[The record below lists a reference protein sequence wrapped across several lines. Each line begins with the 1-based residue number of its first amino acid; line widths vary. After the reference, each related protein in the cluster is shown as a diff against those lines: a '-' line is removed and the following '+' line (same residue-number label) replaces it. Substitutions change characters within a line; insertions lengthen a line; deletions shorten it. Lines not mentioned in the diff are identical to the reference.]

1 MSKTAGDDA
10 VLARISLVIPGRAI
24 ALGGRPEEGVAPCRL
39 DTEAMRWTYVL
50 RARERWLGSS
60 DASSS
65 REEQAYRTLKG
76 FGLKDAD
83 LEALAGAPRV
93 VVRMPYTSE
102 HEGWQARIF
111 PWEYLL
117 AKATRRYRNVDNQR
131 VTVMREVVPRVPT
144 AWQKSRQPSLL
155 YVQSAPGGL
164 RQGWDFSAETRRL
177 KRALGGIRLIEL
189 KDPSW
194 QQLHDVVKQHKP
206 DLIHLSGFDNLS
218 GLKALRDLVPDGET
232 VEAEFGPMR
241 LDDVLARE
249 AGVPDGML
257 LAGESSGAAVIGAQ
271 RLAEALHAGGSHC
284 AYFVA
289 VSLDNSAART
299 AALIVAERAALSAV
313 GFQDAVEN
321 QLADFFFELVYSQ
334 LDQAVWNLP
343 LAFESA
349 WLRVRQEPG
358 ATRATGVTLWMG
370 APLNEAAFTRGGP
383 AAAELRDADTPPRLQ
398 AVPEEELNYAVLHN
412 NGRLF
417 RQIVVE
423 RGSARPDDWLSV
435 DVELQLG
442 PEQASWR
449 KRFTAGA
456 TRFDLSS
463 EVHVPLTAALMR
475 SLQEAVN
482 STLMVQLSH
491 NDKLLTRDSHRLR
504 LLPVDQWRDNEKDGQ
519 WLPSFVLP
527 RDPAVVHAVELAQR
541 YVRILRDNPAAGF
554 EGYQAAPSTEEEQLR
569 EVDLQVQAIWAALL
583 HEWQLGYINPP
594 PSYSSKLDSQR
605 LRTPSTILGARSG
618 TCIDLALLF
627 AACLELIDV
636 YPVIFLLN
644 GHALPGYWRHHS
656 FQADY
661 LAVSGDGAHGAMAD
675 AADLNSSASLQR
687 FAWQAIGHAPYREVR
702 QLIRA
707 RRLVPIETVRLTEH
721 CGFVEAVEAGIDALS
736 EADDFHSVLDIVTA
750 RMNGIT
756 PLPIV
761 EDRP

>member
-1 MSKTAGDDA
+1 MSKTAGADP
-10 VLARISLVIPGRAI
+10 VLARISLVIPGRTI
-24 ALGGRPEEGVAPCRL
+24 ALGGQPEEGVAACRL

-50 RARERWLGSS
+50 RARERWLSSS
-60 DASSS
+60 DASNS
-65 REEQAYRTLKG
+65 REEQATRTLKG
-76 FGLKDAD
+76 FGLKDAE
-83 LEALAGAPRV
+83 LEALARAPRI

-102 HEGWQARIF
+102 REGWQGRIF

-117 AKATRRYRNVDNQR
+117 SKATRRYRIVDNHR
-131 VTVMREVVPRVPT
+131 FTVMREVVTQVP
-144 AWQKSRQPSLL
+144 AIWQKSRQPSLL

-164 RQGWDFSAETRRL
+164 RQTWDFSAETKRL
-177 KRALGGIRLIEL
+177 KRALGGVRLIEL

-194 QQLHDVVKQHKP
+194 QQLHDVVKQHRP
-206 DLIHLSGFDNLS
+206 DLIHLSGFDNLG
-218 GLKALRDLVPDGET
+218 GLKALRDLVPDHEA
-232 VEAEFGPMR
+232 VEAEIGPMR
-241 LDDVLARE
+241 LDEVLARE
-249 AGVPDGML
+249 SSVPDGML
-257 LAGESSGAAVIGAQ
+257 LAGEAAGVAVIGAQ
-271 RLAEALHAGGSHC
+271 RLTEALGAGGDRC
-284 AYFVA
+284 AYFVSA
-289 VSLDNSAART
+289 SLENSAART
-299 AALIVAERAALSAV
+299 AALIVAEGAALSAV

-349 WLRVRQEPG
+349 WLRARKEPR

-370 APLNEAAFTRGGP
+370 APLNEVAFTHGEP
-383 AAAELRDADTPPRLQ
+383 AAAELRDAGTLPRLQ

-423 RGSARPDDWLSV
+423 RGSAKADDWLSV

-442 PEQASWR
+442 PEQARWR
-449 KRFTAGA
+449 KRFSAGE

-491 NDKLLTRDSHRLR
+491 NDKVLTRDSHRLR
-504 LLPVDQWRDNEKDGQ
+504 LLPVDQWRDNDKDGQ

-527 RDPAVVHAVELAQR
+527 RDPAVVGAVELAQR
-541 YVRILRDNPAAGF
+541 YVRVLRDNPAAGF

-569 EVDLQVQAIWAALL
+569 EVDLQVQAIWSALL
-583 HEWQLGYINPP
+583 HEWRLGYINPP

-605 LRTPSTILGARSG
+605 LRTPSTVLGGRAG

-644 GHALPGYWRHHS
+644 GHALPGYWRHNS

-661 LAVSGDGAHGAMAD
+661 LAVSGDSAHGAMAG
-675 AADLNSSASLQR
+675 AADHNSSASLQR
-687 FAWQAIGHAPYREVR
+687 YAWQAVGHAPYREVR

-721 CGFVEAVEAGIDALS
+721 CGFVEAVEAGIDALA

-761 EDRP
+761 EERS

>member
-1 MSKTAGDDA
+1 MSKTAGTDP
-10 VLARISLVIPGRAI
+10 VLARISLVIPGRSI
-24 ALGGRPEEGVAPCRL
+24 ALGGKPEDGVAVCRL
-39 DTEAMRWTYVL
+39 DTEAVRWTYVL
-50 RARERWLGSS
+50 RARERWLGSG
-60 DASSS
+60 DASTG
-65 REEQAYRTLKG
+65 REEQATRTLKG
-76 FGLKDAD
+76 FGLRDAD
-83 LEALAGAPRV
+83 LVALARAPRV
-93 VVRMPYTSE
+93 VVRMPYVSE
-102 HEGWQARIF
+102 REGWQGRIF

-117 AKATRRYRNVDNQR
+117 AKATRRYRNVDSHHF
-131 VTVMREVVPRVPT
+131 TVMREVVPQAPAR
-144 AWQKSRQPSLL
+144 WRKSGQPSLL
-155 YVQSAPGGL
+155 YVHSAPGGL
-164 RQGWDFSAETRRL
+164 RQVWDFSAEMKRL
-177 KRALGGIRLIEL
+177 RRALGGIQLIEL

-194 QQLHDVVKQHKP
+194 QQLHDVVMQRKP
-206 DLIHLSGFDNLS
+206 DLIHLSGFDNLA
-218 GLKALRDLVPDGET
+218 GLKALRDLVPDGEP

-241 LDDVLARE
+241 LDDILAKQ
-249 AGVPDGML
+249 ASVPDGML
-257 LAGESSGAAVIGAQ
+257 LAGETSGAAVIGAQ
-271 RLAEALHAGGSHC
+271 RLAEALNAGGEHC

-289 VSLDNSAART
+289 VSIDNSAART
-299 AALIVAERAALSAV
+299 AALIAAERAALSAV

-321 QLADFFFELVYSQ
+321 QLADFFFELVYGQ
-334 LDQAVWNLP
+334 LDQPVWNLP

-349 WLRVRQEPG
+349 WLRARKEPN

-370 APLNEAAFTRGGP
+370 APLNEAAFTRGEP
-383 AAAELRDADTPPRLQ
+383 AAAELRDVDTPPRLL
-398 AVPEEELNYAVLHN
+398 AVPEVELNYSVLHN

-423 RGSARPDDWLSV
+423 RGSAKPDDWLSV

-442 PEQASWR
+442 PEQASYR
-449 KRFTAGA
+449 KRFAAGA
-456 TRFDLSS
+456 TRFDLTS

-491 NDKLLTRDSHRLR
+491 NDKVLTRDSHRLR

-527 RDPAVVHAVELAQR
+527 RDPAVVGAVELAQR

-554 EGYQAAPSTEEEQLR
+554 EGYQAAPTTEEEQLR
-569 EVDLQVQAIWAALL
+569 EVDLQVQAIWSALL

-605 LRTPSTILGARSG
+605 LRTPSAILGARSG

-644 GHALPGYWRHHS
+644 GHALPGYWRHDS

-661 LAVSGDGAHGAMAD
+661 LAVSGEGAQGAIAG

-687 FAWQAIGHAPYREVR
+687 FAWQAMGNAPYREVR

-721 CGFVEAVEAGIDALS
+721 CGFVEAVESGIDALS

-761 EDRP
+761 GERP

>member
-1 MSKTAGDDA
+1 M
-10 VLARISLVIPGRAI
+10 
-24 ALGGRPEEGVAPCRL
+24 ALGGEPEGVPACRL

-50 RARERWLGSS
+50 RSRERWLSS
-60 DASSS
+60 GDASNS
-65 REEQAYRTLKG
+65 REEQANRTMKG
-76 FGLKDAD
+76 FGLTDAD
-83 LEALAGAPRV
+83 LQALARAPRI

-102 HEGWQARIF
+102 REGWQGRIF

-117 AKATRRYRNVDNQR
+117 AKATRRYRVLDNHR
-131 VTVMREVVPRVPT
+131 FTVMRELVPQVP
-144 AWQKSRQPSLL
+144 APWKGGRQRSLL

-164 RQGWDFSAETRRL
+164 RQVWDFSAEAKRL
-177 KRALGGIRLIEL
+177 DRALGGLQLIEL

-206 DLIHLSGFDNLS
+206 DLIHLSGFDNLA
-218 GLKALRDLVPDGET
+218 GLKALRDLVPGKEP
-232 VEAEFGPMR
+232 VQAEGGVIA
-241 LDDVLARE
+241 LDDLLARE
-249 AGVPDGML
+249 SRLPDGML
-257 LAGESSGAAVIGAQ
+257 LAGETTGAAVVGSQHLAQ
-271 RLAEALHAGGSHC
+271 ALSAGGEHC

-289 VSLDNSAART
+289 VSLENSAART
-299 AALIVAERAALSAV
+299 AALIVAEGAAISAV
-313 GFQDAVEN
+313 GFQDAIEN
-321 QLADFFFELVYSQ
+321 QLVDFFFELVYSQ

-343 LAFESA
+343 LAFERA
-349 WLRVRQEPG
+349 WLRVRKEPK

-370 APLNEAAFTRGGP
+370 APLNEAAFTQGEP
-383 AAAELRDADTPPRLQ
+383 AAAELRDAGTPPRLL

-423 RGSARPDDWLSV
+423 RGSAKPGDWLSV

-442 PEQASWR
+442 PEQARYR
-449 KRFTAGA
+449 KRFAAGE
-456 TRFDLSS
+456 TRFDLSG

-491 NDKLLTRDSHRLR
+491 NDKVLTRDSHRLR
-504 LLPVDQWRDNEKDGQ
+504 LLPVDQWRDNDKDGQ

-527 RDPAVVHAVELAQR
+527 RDPAVVSAVELAQR
-541 YVRILRDNPAAGF
+541 YVRVLRDNPSAGF
-554 EGYQAAPSTEEEQLR
+554 EGYQAAPTTDEDQLR

-605 LRTPSTILGARSG
+605 LRTPSTILGARAG

-644 GHALPGYWRHHS
+644 GHALPGYWRHNS

-661 LAVSGDGAHGAMAD
+661 LAVSGDGAHGAIAG
-675 AADLNSSASLQR
+675 AADRNSSASLQR
-687 FAWQAIGHAPYREVR
+687 YAWQAIGNAPYREVR

-721 CGFVEAVEAGIDALS
+721 CGFVEAVESGIDALS

-756 PLPIV
+756 PLPV
-761 EDRP
+761 VQERP

>member
-1 MSKTAGDDA
+1 MSKTAGTDP
-10 VLARISLVIPGRAI
+10 VLARISLVIPGRTI
-24 ALGGRPEEGVAPCRL
+24 ALGGQPEEGVPVCRL

-50 RARERWLGSS
+50 RARERWLSSS
-60 DASSS
+60 DASNS
-65 REEQAYRTLKG
+65 REEQANRTLKG

-83 LEALAGAPRV
+83 LEALARAPRV
-93 VVRMPYTSE
+93 VVRMPYASE
-102 HEGWQARIF
+102 REGWQGRIF

-117 AKATRRYRNVDNQR
+117 AKATRRYRNVDNHR
-131 VTVMREVVPRVPT
+131 VTVMREVVPKAPARWKKPG
-144 AWQKSRQPSLL
+144 QRSLL

-164 RQGWDFSAETRRL
+164 RQTWDFSAETKRL
-177 KRALGGIRLIEL
+177 KRALGDIQLMEL

-194 QQLHDVVKQHKP
+194 QQLHDVVKAHKP
-206 DLIHLSGFDNLS
+206 DLIHLSGFDNLA
-218 GLKALRDLVPDGET
+218 GLKALRDLVPDGEA

-241 LDDVLARE
+241 LDDVLAKE
-249 AGVPDGML
+249 ASVPDGML
-257 LAGESSGAAVIGAQ
+257 LAGETGGAAVVGAQ
-271 RLAEALHAGGSHC
+271 RLAEALGAGGEHC
-284 AYFVA
+284 AYFV
-289 VSLDNSAART
+289 SLSLENSAART

-313 GFQDAVEN
+313 GFQDAVED
-321 QLADFFFELVYSQ
+321 QLADFFFELVYGQ

-349 WLRVRQEPG
+349 WLRARKEPR

-370 APLNEAAFTRGGP
+370 APLNEAAFTLGEP
-383 AAAELRDADTPPRLQ
+383 AAAELREADTPPRLL
-398 AVPEEELNYAVLHN
+398 AKPEKELNYAVLHN

-417 RQIVVE
+417 SEIVVE
-423 RGSARPDDWLSV
+423 RGNAGPEDGLSV

-449 KRFTAGA
+449 KRFVASE
-456 TRFDLSS
+456 TRFDLSN

-491 NDKLLTRDSHRLR
+491 NDKVLTRDSHRLR
-504 LLPVDQWRDNEKDGQ
+504 LLPVDQWRDNDKDGQ

-527 RDPAVVHAVELAQR
+527 RDPAVVSAVELAQR
-541 YVRILRDNPAAGF
+541 YVRILRDNPSAGF

-583 HEWQLGYINPP
+583 HEWRLGYINPP

-605 LRTPSTILGARSG
+605 LRTPSTILGARAG

-644 GHALPGYWRHHS
+644 GHALPGYWRHSS

-661 LAVSGDGAHGAMAD
+661 LAVSGEGAHGAMAG
-675 AADLNSSASLQR
+675 AADRNSSASLQR
-687 FAWQAIGHAPYREVR
+687 YAWQAIGNAPYREVR

-736 EADDFHSVLDIVTA
+736 EAEDFHSVLDIVTA
-750 RMNGIT
+750 RMSGIT

-761 EDRP
+761 EERP